1 MTNLIGGLPAFLSER
16 QVMYRERAA
25 SMYAVLP
32 FGIATGVV
40 ELPYLIA
47 QALIFVPISYFMIG
61 FRAEAGPLLLY
72 IVIFTESIALYTF
85 MVPPLVSRLHMQP
98 NMHLKPL
105 TTWSTVAFAPAV
117 PNEYAHPR
125 LTRRPRPCSAING
138 RAPLWSLRMR
148 CAVYEGANV

>member
-40 ELPYLIA
+40 EVPYLLT

-61 FRAEAGPLLLY
+61 FSASAGPLLLY

-85 MVPPLVSRLHMQP
+85 MV
-98 NMHLKPL
+98 
-105 TTWSTVAFAPAV
+105 
-117 PNEYAHPR
+117 
-125 LTRRPRPCSAING
+125 RPCCRFCRPCINKDDARG
-138 RAPLWSLRMR
+138 AGSTAGHRQGHLARELPLALNTEGHMRTPAHAYPCTAAPTLRHR
-148 CAVYEGANV
+148 PPV

>member
-40 ELPYLIA
+40 EVPYLLA

-61 FRAEAGPLLLY
+61 FSASAGPLLLY

-85 MVPPLVSRLHMQP
+85 MV
-98 NMHLKPL
+98 
-105 TTWSTVAFAPAV
+105 
-117 PNEYAHPR
+117 
-125 LTRRPRPCSAING
+125 RPCRSS
-138 RAPLWSLRMR
+138 PPM
-148 CAVYEGANV
+148 

>member
-40 ELPYLIA
+40 EAPYLVT

-61 FRAEAGPLLLY
+61 FKASAEPLILY
-72 IVIFTESIALYTF
+72 IIIFTESIGMYTF
-85 MVPPLVSRLHMQP
+85 MACSPHPVSVALHSIRWVLPPMDFVHARVQGLG
-98 NMHLKPL
+98 
-105 TTWSTVAFAPAV
+105 T
-117 PNEYAHPR
+117 
-125 LTRRPRPCSAING
+125 
-138 RAPLWSLRMR
+138 
-148 CAVYEGANV
+148 

>member
-1 MTNLIGGLPAFLSER
+1 MHAHLQSVIPAEAARRRAGMTNLIGGLPAFLSER

-40 ELPYLIA
+40 EVPYLLA

-61 FRAEAGPLLLY
+61 FSASAGPLLLY

-85 MVPPLVSRLHMQP
+85 MV
-98 NMHLKPL
+98 
-105 TTWSTVAFAPAV
+105 
-117 PNEYAHPR
+117 
-125 LTRRPRPCSAING
+125 RPCRSS
-138 RAPLWSLRMR
+138 PPM
-148 CAVYEGANV
+148 